1 MQHTVSIS
9 PPHVPSACLLFP
21 PFGHTQSSSPPSST
35 LSPLFIPVSSIHL
48 PHSNPKFQFPTMAT
62 GCLNYL
68 SNKKSLRDIDIP
80 PRKLLSRRSSSS
92 ASSSSP
98 EAAFIDALYH
108 KQQVDSPTVLPEE
121 TLFKKF
127 LPYNT
132 GLDSDDE
139 DGDPYAADHF
149 RIYEFKVRKC
159 TRSRSHDWTDCPFAH
174 PGEKARRRCPRRY
187 NYLGTVCADFRRGN
201 CSRGDLCEFAHG
213 VFECWLHPSR
223 YRTEACKDG
232 KNCQRKI
239 CFFAHTQRQ
248 LRVVPPEPAVPVKK
262 YNSKENS
269 SNCCG
274 HCRCHL
280 DVVHHTI
287 SPTSTLNNIDL
298 DSLSPPLS
306 PQISGSPVRSGSGFS
321 PVSRFADR
329 LGKGESFC
337 MTHLGNMYKDPMNA
351 VVGNHQS
358 INELM
363 RSMEALAVEEN
374 EYFPNMNSVWMNTC
388 YNGNGGGGGSG
399 GDQHH
404 LQFDVMTQAPCGSDP
419 GSGESGQNVS
429 NESPDLGWVNDL
441 LT

>member
-1 MQHTVSIS
+1 MNNQ
-9 PPHVPSACLLFP
+9 
-21 PFGHTQSSSPPSST
+21 
-35 LSPLFIPVSSIHL
+35 IPI
-48 PHSNPKFQFPTMAT
+48 
-62 GCLNYL
+62 

-80 PRKLLSRRSSSS
+80 PRKLLGM
-92 ASSSSP
+92 
-98 EAAFIDALYH
+98 YQH
-108 KQQVDSPTVLPEE
+108 HQQNDQSPTDE

-132 GLDSDDE
+132 GVDSEDD
-139 DGDPYAADHF
+139 DDPYAADHF

-201 CSRGDLCEFAHG
+201 CSRGELCEFAHG

-248 LRVVPPEPAVPVKK
+248 LRVVPPEPIAPAKK
-262 YNSKENS
+262 YPKD
-269 SNCCG
+269 CCG

-280 DVVHHTI
+280 TNVHHTI
-287 SPTSTLNNIDL
+287 SPTSTLNIDQL

-306 PQISGSPVRSGSGFS
+306 PPFSPARSGAAGFS

-329 LGKGESFC
+329 LISKGTQGDHSFC
-337 MTHLGNMYKDPMNA
+337 MTSLGNNSSSINTDSMNEL
-351 VVGNHQS
+351 S
-358 INELM
+358 SMNELM
-363 RSMEALAVEEN
+363 RSMEAMTVEDN
-374 EYFPNMNSVWMNTC
+374 EFPNLNSAWVNAC
-388 YNGNGGGGGSG
+388 FNSSGGVG
-399 GDQHH
+399 GDQY
-404 LQFDVMTQAPCGSDP
+404 LKFDLMTRAPCGSDP
-419 GSGESGQNVS
+419 RDHTFGQTGDSRQNLS
-429 NESPDLGWVNDL
+429 NESSVNGPDLGWVNDL

>member
-1 MQHTVSIS
+1 M
-9 PPHVPSACLLFP
+9 
-21 PFGHTQSSSPPSST
+21 
-35 LSPLFIPVSSIHL
+35 
-48 PHSNPKFQFPTMAT
+48 
-62 GCLNYL
+62 
-68 SNKKSLRDIDIP
+68 
-80 PRKLLSRRSSSS
+80 
-92 ASSSSP
+92 
-98 EAAFIDALYH
+98 DAMY
-108 KQQVDSPTVLPEE
+108 QNDSPRVNPEE

-132 GLDSDDE
+132 SDDE

-248 LRVVPPEPAVPVKK
+248 LRVVPSEPSGPGK
-262 YNSKENS
+262 NT
-269 SNCCG
+269 CCA

-280 DVVHHTI
+280 DTHHAN
-287 SPTSTLNNIDL
+287 SPTSILGLEL
-298 DSLSPPLS
+298 DNLSPPASPPFSLALS
-306 PQISGSPVRSGSGFS
+306 GAGFS
-321 PVSRFADR
+321 PISRFADR
-329 LGKGESFC
+329 LGRGDSFG
-337 MTHLGNMYKDPMNA
+337 MTQLGNRCSIQKDAM
-351 VVGNHQS
+351 S
-358 INELM
+358 ELM
-363 RSMEALAVEEN
+363 RSMEAMSVEEN
-374 EYFPNMNSVWMNTC
+374 EFVNVNHPWMEAC
-388 YNGNGGGGGSG
+388 FNGGGTISGSR
-399 GDQHH
+399 
-404 LQFDVMTQAPCGSDP
+404 
-419 GSGESGQNVS
+419 QNQ
-429 NESPDLGWVNDL
+429 NESSGVAVPDLGWVNDL

>member
-1 MQHTVSIS
+1 
-9 PPHVPSACLLFP
+9 
-21 PFGHTQSSSPPSST
+21 
-35 LSPLFIPVSSIHL
+35 
-48 PHSNPKFQFPTMAT
+48 MAS
-62 GCLNYL
+62 GCLDQHHKIHHLYL
-68 SNKKSLRDIDIP
+68 ANKKSLCLDLDIP
-80 PRKLLSRRSSSS
+80 PRKLLSRRPS
-92 ASSSSP
+92 APSP
-98 EAAFIDALYH
+98 EAFMDTMY
-108 KQQVDSPTVLPEE
+108 QNESPRVLPEE

-132 GLDSDDE
+132 GVDSDDE

-248 LRVVPPEPAVPVKK
+248 LRVVPPEPPVTAPVKK
-262 YNSKENS
+262 YHADASH
-269 SNCCG
+269 CA

-280 DVVHHTI
+280 DAHHTN
-287 SPTSTLNNIDL
+287 SPTSILNLDL
-298 DSLSPPLS
+298 DNLSPPAS
-306 PQISGSPVRSGSGFS
+306 PPFSPARSGAGFS
-321 PVSRFADR
+321 PISRFADR
-329 LGKGESFC
+329 LARGDSFRL
-337 MTHLGNMYKDPMNA
+337 TQLGNN
-351 VVGNHQS
+351 QS
-358 INELM
+358 LNELV
-363 RSMEALAVEEN
+363 RSMEAMNVEES
-374 EYFPNMNSVWMNTC
+374 EFANMNSPWIDACFND
-388 YNGNGGGGGSG
+388 GGGGGG
-399 GDQHH
+399 GID
-404 LQFDVMTQAPCGSDP
+404 LSPSSLTPCGSDLGRTFTR
-419 GSGESGQNVS
+419 GSDSRQNVY
-429 NESPDLGWVNDL
+429 NESSVSGPDLGWVNDL